1 MSWQLCAG
9 RLRPGRISKLAG
21 FSPRAWLPP
30 ISREKELAGS
40 FLKAQ
45 FGNCIVKKSDS
56 GQPEKLQPT
65 AEKTFCNCES
75 SHPPL
80 FAIRP
85 GIDAADALVHACLLA
100 RGLDQ
105 IVTDYAQHHAP
116 ERSRDLVWA
125 MQHCAESLSAILDS
139 LLDAQEA

>member
-1 MSWQLCAG
+1 M
-9 RLRPGRISKLAG
+9 
-21 FSPRAWLPP
+21 
-30 ISREKELAGS
+30 
-40 FLKAQ
+40 
-45 FGNCIVKKSDS
+45 KKSDS
-56 GQPEKLQPT
+56 GQLEKLKPT

-116 ERSRDLVWA
+116 ERSRDMVWS
-125 MQHCAESLSAILDS
+125 MQHCAESLSAILES